1 MSPQMSEDNAQQEPT
16 MEEILASIRRII
28 SEDNEDTSTPA
39 AAPAQSAAP
48 EPEMDDE
55 DMPSDDMQGVQEMIE
70 EAVTTAV
77 ADAMEETSVVD
88 DVEPFVD
95 VLADEEE
102 PVAAYDHPVAAPVE
116 VLKVEESSV
125 ESVKFAK
132 KPEND
137 LMSDSAAGAAAASF
151 ENLARAM
158 PVLEEDSRS
167 LEGIVVEMLRPVL
180 AAWLDQHLPKIVEQ
194 MVQKEIERVSRR
206 DA

>member
-1 MSPQMSEDNAQQEPT
+1 MSEDNAQQEPT

-28 SEDNEDTSTPA
+28 SEDNEETSASAPAPEPRRA
-39 AAPAQSAAP
+39 AAPVAQA
-48 EPEMDDE
+48 EEE
-55 DMPSDDMQGVQEMIE
+55 DASTEALQNVQDMIE

-77 ADAMEETSVVD
+77 ADSMEAAPAVD
-88 DVEPFVD
+88 DVDPFVD
-95 VLADEEE
+95 VLAEEE
-102 PVAAYDHPVAAPVE
+102 ELAAPIDEPVAAPVQE
-116 VLKVEESSV
+116 LKVEEMSV
-125 ESVKFAK
+125 ESVKFAV
-132 KPEND
+132 PQDND

-158 PVLEEDSRS
+158 PVLEEDGRS

>member
-1 MSPQMSEDNAQQEPT
+1 MSEDNAQQEPT

-28 SEDNEDTSTPA
+28 SEDNEDTSAPAETQEAA
-39 AAPAQSAAP
+39 AAPAPVEEDVTS
-48 EPEMDDE
+48 EPMQDVE
-55 DMPSDDMQGVQEMIE
+55 DMIE

-77 ADAMEETSVVD
+77 ADAMEAAPEVEE
-88 DVEPFVD
+88 VEPFVD

-102 PVAAYDHPVAAPVE
+102 EPVASYSEPVAPRVTE
-116 VLKVEESSV
+116 LKVEESKV
-125 ESVKFAK
+125 ESVKFAETN
-132 KPEND
+132 END

-151 ENLARAM
+151 ENLARSM
-158 PVLEEDSRS
+158 PVVEEDGRS